1 MANNLAIGMV
11 IGASLASSF
20 KTAFGSAKKSID
32 NLGNA
37 IAKSQQSNQKLSQS
51 LNNLRQKQANAYVE
65 MSRASRLGGRNLSLL
80 QAEYRKIGKEISQ
93 VKKRQADYTKAIEKS
108 LKAQRSFKQAV
119 SLQEKNTNFRE
130 AHKSKFTNTA
140 VQATA
145 ASGLGVS
152 IMRTFMEQE
161 EAASNLKIAM
171 MKADGSFGK
180 FNEIGK
186 IADQLGTDLP
196 GTKKDFY
203 KLAMA
208 LKKQGISD
216 DVLTGGALKTAAELN
231 VLLEMDQEGGGEF
244 LAKLM
249 EAHGLKDAELGAAA
263 DDMQRAMFASGLSK
277 DQMYESMK
285 YYAPSANQL
294 GLTGRENSQKI
305 FALEGLASKVGI
317 EGSTFGTGFNELMG
331 RMATGP
337 EKLKKAV
344 KGLPADARKMLEG
357 SGVNLDFWDKKGNFK
372 GIDAMMAEL
381 SKLDK
386 VREKYGEKGL
396 NIVTKQ
402 LFEEQGGR
410 LASVLAQKGKAGYDD
425 MLKSMKEQASLQDRI
440 KQKTST
446 LGAAL
451 ESLGGV
457 WETAVGQIGSVFA
470 QDIKDFAKELQ
481 NAIEKYTPWIEQ
493 HKETIKTVVG
503 GIGGFLAA
511 KFAISG
517 LAFAFSSLLSPL
529 LSVYSGYKRMKT
541 VMAVFKMTRTTG
553 ELTTFGRAMHWTGNL
568 LSKGGRAI
576 ANFSRQLATLSVKG
590 IVSSFSFLKNT
601 TVSLLGVMKTGAIRA
616 FTASWNGLS
625 ALVRSA
631 AMGVRFFANGA
642 LTLGRVL
649 GGALVNGITMVGRA
663 FMIMGRALLTNPI
676 GLLITG
682 IAVAAYFIYDNW
694 GAIGPWFAN
703 LWNTV
708 SGYFSSFCTWVQ
720 GIWSGALG
728 WVSSAWDSVT
738 GYFSNLWTN
747 IGAFF
752 NSGIGN
758 IASIILSFSPLG
770 LFQQAFSTVLSWFGI
785 DLPATFSGFG
795 KNIIDGLVNGIKNA
809 WEGAKEMVSSLGEG
823 IKSWFAEKLGIHS
836 PSRVFKGYGVNV
848 VEGLNIGVA
857 QNAATAALA
866 VSDMATQMK
875 QAAPKELPAP
885 VMKAPK
891 APKVPKTKAVTPT
904 VSKMPKAPKVPKVQ
918 APTVNMPKTTA
929 PVAMKN
935 ERAQYVER
943 MQNREKW
950 QSAAAIKPVLN
961 SVETIAKPLLSDQ
974 KGLFGSLWD
983 DVKFG
988 ANFLGNMLGNVFG
1001 GNDAGF
1007 KTPNFNPNA
1016 SPSEP
1021 SIFSDYEPLNRN
1033 AVTHNETTQNQGG
1046 IVVNFNPTINVNGNA
1061 PQGVTEQITQALQM
1075 TAHDFERLLNRV
1087 LDQRQRRAY

>member
-11 IGASLASSF
+11 IGATLQGSF
-20 KTAFGSAKKSID
+20 HNTFAK
-32 NLGNA
+32 A
-37 IAKSQQSNQKLSQS
+37 TQKLDQLGQAVAKNQS
-51 LNNLRQKQANAYVE
+51 AHSKLGTELSALRNKQTALYAE
-65 MSRASRLGGRNLSLL
+65 MSRASSKGGTGLALMKREYDKITQSIANVSRE
-80 QAEYRKIGKEISQ
+80 QRKWSAEL
-93 VKKRQADYTKAIEKS
+93 EKS
-108 LKAQRSFKQAV
+108 ISKQSKLKNAMVRHDQA
-119 SLQEKNTNFRE
+119 RE
-130 AHKSKFTNTA
+130 SRDELKSKVVGTVASAA
-140 VQATA
+140 V
-145 ASGLGVS
+145 GVGV
-152 IMRTFMEQE
+152 MKTFMEQE

-208 LKKQGISD
+208 LKKQGVSD
-216 DVLTGGALKTAAELN
+216 DVLTGGALKTSAELN

-244 LAKLM
+244 LAKFM
-249 EAHGLKDAELGAAA
+249 ESHRLNENELPQAA
-263 DDMQRAMFASGLSK
+263 DYLQRAMFAGGLSK

-285 YYAPSANQL
+285 YYAPKLNSMK
-294 GLTGRENSQKI
+294 LTGAENTEKVLAIEAMAGQQ
-305 FALEGLASKVGI
+305 GL
-317 EGSTFGTGFNELMG
+317 EGSTFGTGLNMMLSRMNKGPEMM
-331 RMATGP
+331 RMATKGMKA
-337 EKLKKAV
+337 EAQDMVKAV
-344 KGLPADARKMLEG
+344 
-357 SGVNLDFWDKKGNFK
+357 GVEFEFWDKKGSFK
-372 GIDAMMAEL
+372 GIDSMLAEMQ
-381 SKLDK
+381 KFEKIRQKFGDK
-386 VREKYGEKGL
+386 GVGL
-396 NIVTKQ
+396 VAEE
-402 LFEEQGGR
+402 LFGIEGGR
-410 LASVLAQKGKAGYDD
+410 LADILAQKGQKGLDD
-425 MLKSMKEQASLQDRI
+425 MLTKMREQASLQDRI
-440 KQKTST
+440 NQKTST
-446 LGAAL
+446 LGSAL
-451 ESLGGV
+451 EALGGA
-457 WETAVGQIGSVFA
+457 WETSVGEVGSVFA
-470 QDIKDFAKELQ
+470 EDIKGLAKDIQSAVEWFVPF
-481 NAIEKYTPWIEQ
+481 IKE
-493 HKETIKTVVG
+493 HKEAIKVVG
-503 GIGGFLAA
+503 SFAAGI
-511 KFAISG
+511 I
-517 LAFAFSSLLSPL
+517 
-529 LSVYSGYKRMKT
+529 
-541 VMAVFKMTRTTG
+541 
-553 ELTTFGRAMHWTGNL
+553 AM
-568 LSKGGRAI
+568 R
-576 ANFSRQLATLSVKG
+576 
-590 IVSSFSFLKNT
+590 
-601 TVSLLGVMKTGAIRA
+601 
-616 FTASWNGLS
+616 
-625 ALVRSA
+625 
-631 AMGVRFFANGA
+631 GA
-642 LTLGRVL
+642 LQAGSFMVQSF
-649 GGALVNGITMVGRA
+649 TMVWNALKIA
-663 FMIMGRALLTNPI
+663 FMSNPI
-676 GLLITG
+676 GLAIGVIAAGALLI
-682 IAVAAYFIYDNW
+682 YQNW
-694 GAIGPWFAN
+694 GSIAPWFSN

-758 IASIILSFSPLG
+758 IASTILSFSPLG

-866 VSDMATQMK
+866 VSDMATQMT
-875 QAAPKELPAP
+875 QAAPKELPTP

-891 APKVPKTKAVTPT
+891 APKVPKTKAVAPT

-918 APTVNMPKTTA
+918 APTANMPKTTA

-950 QSAAAIKPVLN
+950 QSAVAFKPVLN
-961 SVETIAKPLLSDQ
+961 SVETIAKPLLSDK

-1007 KTPNFNPNA
+1007 KTPDFNPNA
-1016 SPSEP
+1016 SGSEP

-1046 IVVNFNPTINVNGNA
+1046 IVVNFNPTINVDGNA
-1061 PQGVTEQITQALQM
+1061 PQGVTEQIQQGMQM
-1075 TAHDFERLLNRV
+1075 SLYELEKMMNRI
-1087 LDQRQRRAY
+1087 LDQRQRRAYS

>member
-11 IGASLASSF
+11 IGATLQGSF
-20 KTAFGSAKKSID
+20 HNTFAK
-32 NLGNA
+32 A
-37 IAKSQQSNQKLSQS
+37 TQKLDQLGQAVAKNQS
-51 LNNLRQKQANAYVE
+51 AHSKLGTELSALRNKQATLYAE
-65 MSRASRLGGRNLSLL
+65 MSRASSKGGTGLALMKREYDKITQSIANVSRE
-80 QAEYRKIGKEISQ
+80 QRKWSAEL
-93 VKKRQADYTKAIEKS
+93 EKS
-108 LKAQRSFKQAV
+108 ISKQSKLKNAMVRHDQA
-119 SLQEKNTNFRE
+119 RE
-130 AHKSKFTNTA
+130 SRDELKSKVVGTVASAA
-140 VQATA
+140 V
-145 ASGLGVS
+145 GIGV
-152 IMRTFMEQE
+152 MKTFMEQE

-208 LKKQGISD
+208 LKKQGVSD
-216 DVLTGGALKTAAELN
+216 DVLTGGALKTSAELN

-244 LAKLM
+244 LAKFM
-249 EAHGLKDAELGAAA
+249 ESHGLNENELPQAA
-263 DDMQRAMFASGLSK
+263 DYLQRAMFAGGLSK

-285 YYAPSANQL
+285 YYAPKLNSMK
-294 GLTGRENSQKI
+294 LTGAENTEKVLAIEAMAGQQ
-305 FALEGLASKVGI
+305 GL
-317 EGSTFGTGFNELMG
+317 EGSTFGTGLNMMLSRMNKGPEMM
-331 RMATGP
+331 RMATKGMKA
-337 EKLKKAV
+337 EAQDMVKAV
-344 KGLPADARKMLEG
+344 
-357 SGVNLDFWDKKGNFK
+357 GVEFEFWDKKGSFK
-372 GIDAMMAEL
+372 GIDGMLAEMQ
-381 SKLDK
+381 KFEKIRQKFGDK
-386 VREKYGEKGL
+386 GVGL
-396 NIVTKQ
+396 VAEE
-402 LFEEQGGR
+402 LFGIEGGR
-410 LASVLAQKGKAGYDD
+410 LADILAQKGQKGLDD
-425 MLKSMKEQASLQDRI
+425 MLTKMREQASLQDRI
-440 KQKTST
+440 NQKTST
-446 LGAAL
+446 LGSAL
-451 ESLGGV
+451 EALGGA
-457 WETAVGQIGSVFA
+457 WETSVGEVGSVFA
-470 QDIKDFAKELQ
+470 EDIKGLAKDIQSAVEWFVPF
-481 NAIEKYTPWIEQ
+481 IKE
-493 HKETIKTVVG
+493 HKEAIKVVG
-503 GIGGFLAA
+503 SFAAGI
-511 KFAISG
+511 I
-517 LAFAFSSLLSPL
+517 
-529 LSVYSGYKRMKT
+529 
-541 VMAVFKMTRTTG
+541 
-553 ELTTFGRAMHWTGNL
+553 AM
-568 LSKGGRAI
+568 R
-576 ANFSRQLATLSVKG
+576 
-590 IVSSFSFLKNT
+590 
-601 TVSLLGVMKTGAIRA
+601 
-616 FTASWNGLS
+616 
-625 ALVRSA
+625 
-631 AMGVRFFANGA
+631 GA
-642 LTLGRVL
+642 LQAGSFMVQSF
-649 GGALVNGITMVGRA
+649 TMVWNALKIA
-663 FMIMGRALLTNPI
+663 FMSNPI
-676 GLLITG
+676 GLAIGVIAAGALLI
-682 IAVAAYFIYDNW
+682 YQNW
-694 GAIGPWFAN
+694 GSIAPWFSN

-848 VEGLNIGVA
+848 VEGLAIGM
-857 QNAATAALA
+857 NKSLPLA
-866 VSDMATQMK
+866 EQS
-875 QAAPKELPAP
+875 
-885 VMKAPK
+885 
-891 APKVPKTKAVTPT
+891 TKDLSSAV
-904 VSKMPKAPKVPKVQ
+904 KF
-918 APTVNMPKTTA
+918 
-929 PVAMKN
+929 
-935 ERAQYVER
+935 E
-943 MQNREKW
+943 
-950 QSAAAIKPVLN
+950 PVLN
-961 SVETIAKPLLSDQ
+961 SVETIAKPLLSDK

-1007 KTPNFNPNA
+1007 KTPDFNPNA

>member
-11 IGASLASSF
+11 IGATLQGSF
-20 KTAFGSAKKSID
+20 HNTFAK
-32 NLGNA
+32 A
-37 IAKSQQSNQKLSQS
+37 TQKLDQLGQAVAKNQS
-51 LNNLRQKQANAYVE
+51 AHSKLGTELSALRNKQATLYAE
-65 MSRASRLGGRNLSLL
+65 MSRASSKGGTGLALMKREYDKITQSIANVSRE
-80 QAEYRKIGKEISQ
+80 QRKWSAEL
-93 VKKRQADYTKAIEKS
+93 EKS
-108 LKAQRSFKQAV
+108 ISKQSKLKNAMVRHDQAKENRDE
-119 SLQEKNTNFRE
+119 L
-130 AHKSKFTNTA
+130 KSKVVGTVASAA
-140 VQATA
+140 V
-145 ASGLGVS
+145 GVGV
-152 IMRTFMEQE
+152 MKTFMEQE
-161 EAASNLKIAM
+161 EAANNLKISM

-305 FALEGLASKVGI
+305 FAVEGLASKVGI

-440 KQKTST
+440 NQKTST
-446 LGAAL
+446 LGSAL
-451 ESLGGV
+451 EALGGA
-457 WETAVGQIGSVFA
+457 WETAVGEVGSVFA
-470 QDIKDFAKELQ
+470 EDIKGLAKDIQSAVEWFVPF
-481 NAIEKYTPWIEQ
+481 IKE
-493 HKETIKTVVG
+493 HKEAIKVVG
-503 GIGGFLAA
+503 SFAAGI
-511 KFAISG
+511 I
-517 LAFAFSSLLSPL
+517 
-529 LSVYSGYKRMKT
+529 
-541 VMAVFKMTRTTG
+541 
-553 ELTTFGRAMHWTGNL
+553 AM
-568 LSKGGRAI
+568 R
-576 ANFSRQLATLSVKG
+576 
-590 IVSSFSFLKNT
+590 
-601 TVSLLGVMKTGAIRA
+601 
-616 FTASWNGLS
+616 
-625 ALVRSA
+625 
-631 AMGVRFFANGA
+631 GA
-642 LTLGRVL
+642 LQAGSFMVQSF
-649 GGALVNGITMVGRA
+649 TMVWNALKIA
-663 FMIMGRALLTNPI
+663 FMSNPI
-676 GLLITG
+676 GLAIGVIAAGALLI
-682 IAVAAYFIYDNW
+682 YQNW
-694 GAIGPWFAN
+694 GSIAPWFSN

-875 QAAPKELPAP
+875 QAAPKELPTP

-891 APKVPKTKAVTPT
+891 APKVPNTKAVTPT

-918 APTVNMPKTTA
+918 APTVNMPKTTS

-950 QSAAAIKPVLN
+950 QSAAAFKPVLN
-961 SVETIAKPLLSDQ
+961 SVETIAKPLLSDK

-983 DVKFG
+983 EVKFG

-1007 KTPNFNPNA
+1007 KTPDFNPNA
-1016 SPSEP
+1016 SSSEP

-1061 PQGVTEQITQALQM
+1061 SQGVTEQIQQGMQM
-1075 TAHDFERLLNRV
+1075 SLYELEKMMNRI
-1087 LDQRQRRAY
+1087 LDQRQRRAYS

>member
-11 IGASLASSF
+11 IGATLQGSF
-20 KTAFGSAKKSID
+20 HNTFAK
-32 NLGNA
+32 A
-37 IAKSQQSNQKLSQS
+37 TQKLDQLGQAVAKNQS
-51 LNNLRQKQANAYVE
+51 AHSKLGTELSALRNKQAALYAE
-65 MSRASRLGGRNLSLL
+65 MSRASSKGGTGLALMKREYDKITQSIANVSRE
-80 QAEYRKIGKEISQ
+80 QRKWSAEL
-93 VKKRQADYTKAIEKS
+93 EKS
-108 LKAQRSFKQAV
+108 ISKQSKLKNAMVRHDQAKENRDE
-119 SLQEKNTNFRE
+119 L
-130 AHKSKFTNTA
+130 KSKVVGTVASAA
-140 VQATA
+140 V
-145 ASGLGVS
+145 GVGV
-152 IMRTFMEQE
+152 MKTFMEQE
-161 EAASNLKIAM
+161 EAANNLKISM

-208 LKKQGISD
+208 LKKQGVSD

-244 LAKLM
+244 LAKFM
-249 EAHGLKDAELGAAA
+249 ESHRLNENELPQAA
-263 DDMQRAMFASGLSK
+263 DYLQRAMFAGGLSK

-285 YYAPSANQL
+285 YYAPKLNSMK
-294 GLTGRENSQKI
+294 LTGAENTEKVLAIEAMAGQQ
-305 FALEGLASKVGI
+305 GL
-317 EGSTFGTGFNELMG
+317 EGSTFGTGLNMMLSRMNKGPEMM
-331 RMATGP
+331 RMATKGMKA
-337 EKLKKAV
+337 EAQDMVKAV
-344 KGLPADARKMLEG
+344 
-357 SGVNLDFWDKKGNFK
+357 GVEFEFWDKKGSFK
-372 GIDAMMAEL
+372 GIDGMLAEMQ
-381 SKLDK
+381 KFEKIRQKFGDK
-386 VREKYGEKGL
+386 GVGL
-396 NIVTKQ
+396 VAEE
-402 LFEEQGGR
+402 LFGIEGGR
-410 LASVLAQKGKAGYDD
+410 LADILAQKGQKGLDD
-425 MLKSMKEQASLQDRI
+425 MLTKMREQARLQDRI
-440 KQKTST
+440 NQKTST
-446 LGAAL
+446 LGSAL
-451 ESLGGV
+451 EALGGA
-457 WETAVGQIGSVFA
+457 WETSVGEVGSVFA
-470 QDIKDFAKELQ
+470 EDIKGLAKDIQSAVEWFVPF
-481 NAIEKYTPWIEQ
+481 IKE
-493 HKETIKTVVG
+493 HKEAIKVVG
-503 GIGGFLAA
+503 SFAAGI
-511 KFAISG
+511 I
-517 LAFAFSSLLSPL
+517 
-529 LSVYSGYKRMKT
+529 
-541 VMAVFKMTRTTG
+541 
-553 ELTTFGRAMHWTGNL
+553 AM
-568 LSKGGRAI
+568 R
-576 ANFSRQLATLSVKG
+576 
-590 IVSSFSFLKNT
+590 
-601 TVSLLGVMKTGAIRA
+601 
-616 FTASWNGLS
+616 
-625 ALVRSA
+625 
-631 AMGVRFFANGA
+631 GA
-642 LTLGRVL
+642 LQAGSFMVQSF
-649 GGALVNGITMVGRA
+649 TMVWNALKIA
-663 FMIMGRALLTNPI
+663 FMSNPI
-676 GLLITG
+676 GLAIGVIAAGALLI
-682 IAVAAYFIYDNW
+682 YQNW
-694 GAIGPWFAN
+694 GSIAPWFSN

-758 IASIILSFSPLG
+758 IASTILSFSPLG

-875 QAAPKELPAP
+875 QAAPKELPTP

-891 APKVPKTKAVTPT
+891 APKVPNTKAVTPT

-950 QSAAAIKPVLN
+950 QSAAAFKPVLN
-961 SVETIAKPLLSDQ
+961 SVETIAKPLLSDK

-1007 KTPNFNPNA
+1007 KTPDFNPNV
-1016 SPSEP
+1016 SGSEP